1 MTRPRPFSRSTTVR
15 RYAARGRLVQHAET
29 DLARLHERGRLTG
42 VEVEQLREILRV
54 VANDSAPTDKL
65 DRVDEIL
72 RQVAESGAG
81 PFALT
86 IASIAADSSR
96 DLVERG
102 AESGVDTP
110 STAVVVVADV
120 AGGIGGVFVGDE
132 LCGPVC
138 GVMGGVAGAAGL
150 SMLAQDHL

>member
-1 MTRPRPFSRSTTVR
+1 MVGT
-15 RYAARGRLVQHAET
+15 
-29 DLARLHERGRLTG
+29 
-42 VEVEQLREILRV
+42 
-54 VANDSAPTDKL
+54 DSAPTDKL

-96 DLVERG
+96 GLVERG
-102 AESGVDTP
+102 GAEGGVDTP

-120 AGGIGGVFVGDE
+120 AGGIGGVFAGDE

-150 SMLAQDHL
+150 SMLAQGYL